1 MALRV
6 ELTQWVD
13 GVKAFDSKDHE
24 RALDLFMAIADTA
37 KIHFNIAMSFINL
50 GALDDAIAALG
61 RSVACDPFLAVAYFM
76 RGVCYYNVNALN
88 ESLQDFNDS
97 LTYLRGNTHIDY
109 AQLGLAFKLFSCE
122 VSFNRGLCLAAMG
135 QMSDAYKDF
144 EDASRSRPP
153 PTESNNEDFGNID
166 EALKLGDR
174 APEYLGP
181 YAVSPDSIYR
191 PPGGRVKNS
200 EKRDYIGKAKVVAS
214 VEATDNYAGFSG
226 RELKM
231 KTLPR
236 SNSTNDIPMAGFPG
250 GRLARANTST
260 GVLSRSATVAAPGSA
275 RVVGGGVTAPTM
287 RPLRNR
293 SSSLG
298 LADPSSAVNGGGGGG
313 GGGGGLG
320 RSATAGRQPAISINP
335 IDELMSELGGGGN
348 EDYRNGDRDYERDR
362 GGYGGAPSSNN
373 GYGNGNR
380 NGSAYN
386 RASPPEAAR
395 AGTLR
400 SGSPTG
406 TMSTVA
412 DKVKL
417 KAHYQTTRILLLPT
431 VIRLPDLISRLQDK
445 FGLPQTQSFQLKYKD
460 EDGAI
465 IRKI

>member
-1 MALRV
+1 
-6 ELTQWVD
+6 
-13 GVKAFDSKDHE
+13 
-24 RALDLFMAIADTA
+24 
-37 KIHFNIAMSFINL
+37 
-50 GALDDAIAALG
+50 IAALG

-88 ESLQDFNDS
+88 ESLNDFNDS

-109 AQLGLAFKLFSCE
+109 AQLGLAFKLFACE

-135 QMSDAYKDF
+135 QMDDAYRDF
-144 EDASRSRPP
+144 EDAARSRPP
-153 PTESNNEDFGNID
+153 PSSQDGGSEDFRNID

-236 SNSTNDIPMAGFPG
+236 SNSTNDIPTFPAD
-250 GRLARANTST
+250 RLMRANTST

-275 RVVGGGVTAPTM
+275 RVVGGGVTAPNANAPPATM
-287 RPLRNR
+287 LRPLRNR

-298 LADPSSAVNGGGGGG
+298 ISEQLPPPQLSPRAGGGGGG
-313 GGGGGLG
+313 GG
-320 RSATAGRQPAISINP
+320 GRQPAISINP
-335 IDELMSELGGGGN
+335 IDELMSELGSGGGG
-348 EDYRNGDRDYERDR
+348 DDDDRYRYRNNNNNGDRDRDR
-362 GGYGGAPSSNN
+362 DDRGYANN
-373 GYGNGNR
+373 GYGGSNNNGASLSSSPSSYNNNNNSR
-380 NGSAYN
+380 GPPPTESA
-386 RASPPEAAR
+386 SAR
-395 AGTLR
+395 ATIPR
-400 SGSPTG
+400 AGSPTG
-406 TMSTVA
+406 TVSTVA

-431 VIRLPDLISRLQDK
+431 VIRLPDLIDRLQDK
-445 FGLPQTQSFQLKYKD
+445 FGLPAHQRFQLKYKD

-465 IRKI
+465 VTIVDQEDLEVAWAVQGVEWGEGGRVEVWCEVR